1 MTLPAQT
8 QTQPPSPPPQDT
20 VDVRA
25 YLRPIWRRKWLVIA
39 ITLLAG
45 VGTYLVSSHQ
55 TKRYV
60 AQTQLYVQTANP
72 VQVVQG
78 QAALGPSAQTLS
90 DNATQIESVQSQQ
103 AAARALG
110 IPATASNTVV
120 ATPGTNS
127 SFITITVTSNS
138 PTVAADL
145 ANKYASQFLATQASA
160 VVAEARNLRTESE
173 VTLAT
178 LPPHDP
184 SYATERVT
192 IAQQI
197 QNFDAI
203 IRNPSGVI
211 GARQYNTAVAP
222 AAPSSP
228 KPKRDAIFGLIVG
241 FVVAIAVV
249 FILELL
255 DRRLIL
261 VSTLESLYSRTV
273 LSVLPHASDPAP
285 TTDGHL
291 STAPELIEAMRTLLV
306 NIGIEA
312 KELPARSL
320 LITSAMPGEGKSTVS
335 RGLAL
340 AYVEAGKRVLVIDAD
355 LRRPIMNATFGLA
368 AAPGLAQVL
377 AGEASLADAVRTV
390 VVSPPSAAHPSV
402 AAESNG
408 KPETSSNGNHREAG
422 VLHVLTHGER
432 VDNPATLLAS
442 PAWQTT
448 IDEAASTYDVTIVD
462 SAPILTIADS
472 IPLIDH
478 VDMVLLVTRLGMTTR
493 ESASRIV
500 ALFRRVPDAHLVG
513 LVANDMRDQF
523 LDEGYAYYRYGYGY
537 GQKGDGKRRGI
548 RKYTRV

>member
-8 QTQPPSPPPQDT
+8 PTQPASSPPQDT

-25 YLRPIWRRKWLVIA
+25 YLRPIWRRKWIIVAIA
-39 ITLLAG
+39 VLAA

-60 AQTQLYVQTANP
+60 ASTQLYIQTANP
-72 VQVVQG
+72 TQVVQG
-78 QAALGPSAQTLS
+78 QTSAAPSPQILA
-90 DNATQIESVQSQQ
+90 DDATQIESAQAAT
-103 AAARALG
+103 AAARALK
-110 IPATASNTVV
+110 IPISGSNTVV

-127 SFITITVTSNS
+127 SFITITVTSDS
-138 PTVAADL
+138 PAVAANL
-145 ANKYASQFLATQASA
+145 ANTYAQQFLAGQAAA
-160 VVAEARNLRTESE
+160 VVAEAKTLRTESE
-173 VTLAT
+173 ATLAS
-178 LPPHDP
+178 LPNTGL
-184 SYATERVT
+184 YAAQRATVQ
-192 IAQQI
+192 QQI
-197 QNFDAI
+197 AGYDEI
-203 IRNPSGVI
+203 IRNPYPTV
-211 GARQYNTAVAP
+211 GARQYNLAVVP
-222 AAPSSP
+222 AQPASP
-228 KPKRDAIFGLIVG
+228 KPKRDALFGLIVG
-241 FVVAIAVV
+241 LVVAIAVV

-261 VSTLESLYSRTV
+261 VSTLESLYGRTV

-291 STAPELIEAMRTLLV
+291 AIAPELIESMRTLLV
-306 NIGIEA
+306 NIGVEA
-312 KELPARSL
+312 KEHPARTL

-340 AYVEAGKRVLVIDAD
+340 AYVEAGQRVLVIDAD

-377 AGEASLADAVRTV
+377 KGEVSLEEAARTV
-390 VVSPPSAAHPSV
+390 VVSPPSVAAH
-402 AAESNG
+402 SNG
-408 KPETSSNGNHREAG
+408 TPEPSSNGSHSDAG

-432 VDNPATLLAS
+432 VENPATSLSS
-442 PAWQTT
+442 PAWQTM
-448 IDEAASTYDVTIVD
+448 IDEAAAAYDVTIVD
-462 SAPILTIADS
+462 SAPILTVADS

-493 ESASRIV
+493 ESASRIT
-500 ALFRRVPDAHLVG
+500 ALFRRVPGAHFVG

-537 GQKGDGKRRGI
+537 GKGVGKPRGI
-548 RKYTRV
+548 RKYARKYTRV

>member
-8 QTQPPSPPPQDT
+8 QPTPTPPPQDT
-20 VDVRA
+20 VDIRA
-25 YLRPIWRRKWLVIA
+25 YLRPIWRRKWIIVVIA
-39 ITLLAG
+39 VLAG

-55 TKRYV
+55 QKRYV

-72 VQVVQG
+72 TQVVQG
-78 QAALGPSAQTLS
+78 QAAAAPSAQILA
-90 DNATQIESVQSQQ
+90 DNATQIESAQ
-103 AAARALG
+103 AAAAAAKALG
-110 IPATASNTVV
+110 FPVSASNTVV

-145 ANKYASQFLATQASA
+145 ANTYARQFLASQAAA
-160 VVAEARNLRTESE
+160 VVAEAKTLRTESE
-173 VTLAT
+173 ATLAS
-178 LPPHDP
+178 LPANNGN
-184 SYATERVT
+184 YATQRAA
-192 IAQQI
+192 IQQQI
-197 QNFDAI
+197 AGYDQI
-203 IRNPSGVI
+203 IRNPYPTV
-211 GARQYNTAVAP
+211 GARQYNIAAVP
-222 AAPSSP
+222 AQPSSP
-228 KPKRDAIFGLIVG
+228 KPKRDAIFGLVVG
-241 FVVAIAVV
+241 LVVAIAVV

-261 VSTLESLYSRTV
+261 VSTLESLYNRTV

-285 TTDGHL
+285 TTDGHVAI
-291 STAPELIEAMRTLLV
+291 APELIESMRTLLV
-306 NIGIEA
+306 NIAIEG
-312 KELPARSL
+312 KERPARTL

-340 AYVEAGKRVLVIDAD
+340 AYVEAGKRVLVVDAD

-377 AGEASLADAVRTV
+377 AGEVSLEEAVRTV
-390 VVSPPSAAHPSV
+390 VVSPPSVAAHT
-402 AAESNG
+402 NG
-408 KPETSSNGNHREAG
+408 KPESSSNGSHSDAG
-422 VLHVLTHGER
+422 ALHVLTHGER
-432 VDNPATLLAS
+432 VENPATLLSS
-442 PAWQTT
+442 PAWQTM

-478 VDMVLLVTRLGMTTR
+478 VDMVLLVTRLGVTTR
-493 ESASRIV
+493 ESASRIT

-523 LDEGYAYYRYGYGY
+523 LDEGYAYYRYAYAY
-537 GQKGDGKRRGI
+537 GQHGGGRKRRGI
-548 RKYTRV
+548 RKYTRI